1 MKQEYSIWKT
11 LNAISSQRVERVLD
25 PGGIRV
31 ISGAGDCFF
40 LNRQLA
46 LPDHRRQ
53 ITCSGVFLGE
63 QVDSDLVGTS
73 SNGRGQVPP
82 THGIS
87 RGEAVAEDLI
97 AGLDDLQI

>member
-1 MKQEYSIWKT
+1 MQ
-11 LNAISSQRVERVLD
+11 AR
-25 PGGIRV
+25 P
-31 ISGAGDCFF
+31 F
-40 LNRQLA
+40 LR
-46 LPDHRRQ
+46 
-53 ITCSGVFLGE
+53 
-63 QVDSDLVGTS
+63 VGTS